1 MNSRVCDHANRKR
14 CVQNCRHANPRHRM
28 ERYATCTCEDTGECH
43 LNPYL
48 AITYKSVRCVRM
60 EEGCRG

>member
-1 MNSRVCDHANRKR
+1 
-14 CVQNCRHANPRHRM
+14 VQNCRHANPRHRM